1 MLHGWLRQQLR
12 ETWRACLWMVESYER
27 SRSKG
32 ERATSAIVLKITSVQ
47 PSPTVEVFGSSDIA
61 LPENVQSGLGLCLTM
76 ASHRARYKHVDYGSR
91 YMAACSVT
99 APIDGRFFRFRPG
112 GHRGAQS
119 NSRIATGFA
128 FRLGECLRTLSKGRA
143 RSAVLRCKCHL
154 QRPRWHPKES

>member
-1 MLHGWLRQQLR
+1 MSSVQELLDLAARLASAAAR
-12 ETWRACLWMVESYER
+12 ETCRACLWMVESYER

-112 GHRGAQS
+112 GHGAP
-119 NSRIATGFA
+119 NRILVSQQDLHF
-128 FRLGECLRTLSKGRA
+128 
-143 RSAVLRCKCHL
+143 V
-154 QRPRWHPKES
+154 